1 MDEYTDLQ
9 DDRIPVQQYPHYGYK
24 PVRRNSF
31 MILSLCMGILC
42 FTSCSIIFI
51 SMIAGGLSILFAIL
65 SKGNDRKMHTMPR
78 TGIFIS
84 IFGIFCSLCITI
96 STCYMVLYDDN
107 YRAQLN
113 EACEQIYGVSF
124 DEMIEDMYP
133 GAFDTSAPVNEDIK

>member
-24 PVRRNSF
+24 PVRRNAF

-51 SMIAGGLSILFAIL
+51 SMITGGLSILFAIL
-65 SKGNDRKMHTMPR
+65 SKGNDHKMHTMPR
-78 TGIFIS
+78 TGVLIS
-84 IFGIFCSLCITI
+84 VFGILCSLCVTI
-96 STCYMVLYDDN
+96 STCYMILHDDS

-124 DEMIEDMYP
+124 DEMLEEMYSGASDMP
-133 GAFDTSAPVNEDIK
+133 GAVNETIK